1 MGGRHHA
8 EAGRHHHAG
17 TETGTVQARD
27 TGGRAAI
34 NGACFG
40 ALGRAQR
47 LHGKHGVN
55 IEFVFHAT
63 GKPIFGAQ
71 QFAYALEQRFL
82 LRFRQIAHGDQGRVR
97 LPARAAN
104 GQHGNV
110 ARTAIRD
117 HGRLGLG
124 IVDGVDQVVE
134 IAPAQ
139 QLLQIIGGNKILDL
153 RDLAQGV
160 DQLDTFGQGR
170 DLGLADG
177 VAHGLDLAIDIRFG
191 NIVEVDQGQA
201 ADGAARQ
208 RFDDPGTDA
217 AHADD
222 THMGGAET
230 LQRGGAVQAGNA
242 AETPVKIDLGQ
253 VHGN

>member
-17 TETGTVQARD
+17 TEAGTVQARD
-27 TGGRAAI
+27 AGGRAAI
-34 NGACFG
+34 DGACFG

-47 LHGKHGVN
+47 FHGKHGVN

-63 GKPIFGAQ
+63 GKPIFRAQ
-71 QFAYALEQRFL
+71 HFAYALEQRFL

-97 LPARAAN
+97 LPARAAD

-110 ARTAIRD
+110 ARAAIRD
-117 HGRLGLG
+117 HGRFRLG

-139 QLLQIIGGNKILDL
+139 QLLQVIRGNKILDL
-153 RDLAQGV
+153 RDLAKRV
-160 DQLDTFGQGR
+160 DQFDALGQGCY
-170 DLGLADG
+170 LGLADG
-177 VAHGLDLAIDIRFG
+177 VAHGLDLAIDVRFG
-191 NIVEVDQGQA
+191 NIIEVDQGQA

-217 AHADD
+217 AHADHTD
-222 THMGGAET
+222 VRGAEAC
-230 LQRGGAVQAGNA
+230 QRGGAVQAGNA
-242 AETPVKIDLGQ
+242 AETPFKIDLGQ